1 MFDGI
6 PTDAASGGQGA
17 CGDSEMYIYLNVL
30 FIQGS
35 QKQLVAFLHQ
45 TLALFL
51 PSLHEKLHDIV
62 LVINSFDK
70 VHIFFFW

>member
-35 QKQLVAFLHQ
+35 QKHQ

-62 LVINSFDK
+62 FVINGFDK